1 MFDFLVKT
9 IGVQRRMWKRNLFT
23 QSILCGSLAFS
34 AGVLSESNIATHVP
48 VKIQFKDGAGSG
60 VNDTTP
66 LTLPDGS
73 NTTVGEFR
81 KTTIEYVTRAV
92 SLQFKNDVQLR
103 WDVEFKTNAGY
114 DALTLGPAFTAVT
127 PSNQDSAGI
136 AAIGK
141 HYPTTL
147 LSALAGRDV
156 GFQGYEHATT
166 QFLANPQNVQS
177 QIAPGS
183 GKSVLTAIAYH
194 ELIHVYGF
202 ADSACLGSCIPER
215 SAKPSHISQ
224 LYWYRDPSGNLVSYD
239 ALDLDGREA
248 AGKSS
253 DRFLAGGALAAPRTS
268 AAARE
273 ELTAG
278 TYSDNSGNYVQMF
291 ATPTKDNDWDGQV
304 GSHIS
309 FDVQP
314 MQLMHSTAGHTQDLG
329 IAASILCDAGWCRK
343 TGQVIDI
350 SATAKLNSNASTSTT
365 SYIDVKFEN
374 LTNSDVDKLKA
385 QVRLDAQYAGA
396 SISGDQQGC
405 TIEGTTLN
413 CAFDLPAL
421 TSKTLT
427 ITIGALPNAG
437 YVVAGEVYS
446 EDFDVDRN
454 GFNNIL
460 DATIK
465 AAPVSNPGGGT
476 GGGSGGGTGGGSGG
490 GSGNGG
496 TGNNP
501 PSSESSGGSMS
512 LWVIGLLAL
521 AGWRRFAA
529 VKRVAAPV
537 AAALMLSACGG
548 GGGDTATTPPVVTKP
563 DLRVSIAGSSTVPE
577 SSTIDVPVTIT
588 GAQGT
593 VTATVTHNGPSNFTV
608 TPTIS
613 STGGTLRLQL
623 GDLFSHQQATVQL
636 VVSDADGRS
645 NTVSMAVALQNSPGF
660 HRVVASIPESGVEL
674 KENSTA
680 TIQFT
685 FDGASGDVKATVEPT
700 TSEQSI
706 TTKTTLTNA
715 GGTLEVTAGELVR
728 ANHELKLAVTF
739 TDAAGQIQKRS
750 QSFSLVNSSGAK
762 LLEEFNQTYA
772 AAPAFAELKPERDL
786 VRKLS
791 VLAVMTNSAYTGTE
805 STLVDRFQ
813 QEVNSKGKQGAIY
826 SWLQAHAGDAARY
839 QSGAA
844 EEGALKVATAELM
857 ALLHAHSSIVDTV
870 INDAVSANNGAV
882 PPITLG
888 TILLDST
895 SNKLSRFIGNKS
907 LGQYQDNGWQF
918 SANYAFLIPIIYPET
933 QTCKAE

>member
-1 MFDFLVKT
+1 
-9 IGVQRRMWKRNLFT
+9 MWNSKLFR

-34 AGVLSESNIATHVP
+34 AGALSESNIATHVP
-48 VKIQFKDGAGSG
+48 VKIQFKDGTGSG

-73 NTTVGEFR
+73 NTTVGAFR
-81 KTTIEYVTRAV
+81 KKTIEYVTRAV
-92 SLQFKNDVQLR
+92 SLQFKNNVQLR

-114 DALTLGPAFTAVT
+114 DALTLGPAFTRVT
-127 PSNQDSAGI
+127 TSNQDVAGI
-136 AAIGK
+136 AALGK
-141 HYPTTL
+141 EYPTTL
-147 LSALAGRDV
+147 LSALNGRDV
-156 GFQGYEHATT
+156 GFPDMSHATT
-166 QFLANPQNVQS
+166 QFLSNPNNIQH
-177 QIAPGS
+177 QIAPSS
-183 GKSVLTAIAYH
+183 GQSVLTSVVYH

-202 ADSACLGSCIPER
+202 ADRACLGSCIPNR
-215 SAKPSHISQ
+215 SAEPSHISQ
-224 LYWYRDPSGNLVSYD
+224 LFWYRDPNGNLVRYD

-248 AGKSS
+248 AGKSTN
-253 DRFLAGGALAAPRTS
+253 RFLAGGTVSAPRTS
-268 AAARE
+268 AAVRE

-291 ATPTKDNDWDGQV
+291 ATPTDKNDWDGQV

-314 MQLMHSTAGHTQDLG
+314 VQLMYSSAANVQDLG
-329 IAASILCDAGWCRK
+329 IAAAMLCDAGWCRK

-350 SATAKLNSNASTSTT
+350 RATAKLNSNASTSTT

-374 LTNSDVDKLKA
+374 LVNSDVDKLKA
-385 QVRLDAQYAGA
+385 QVRLDAQYAGVT
-396 SISGDQQGC
+396 ISGDQQGC
-405 TIEGTTLN
+405 TLEGTTLN
-413 CAFDLPAL
+413 CAFDLPAM

-427 ITIGALPNAG
+427 LTTGALSSAG

-446 EDFDVDRN
+446 DDFDVDRN

-465 AAPVSNPGGGT
+465 TVPVSNPGTGGGT
-476 GGGSGGGTGGGSGG
+476 GGGT
-490 GSGNGG
+490 GNGG

-512 LWVIGLLAL
+512 LWSIGLLGL
-521 AGWRRFAA
+521 AGWRRLAA

-537 AAALMLSACGG
+537 AAAFLLSACGGG

-563 DLRVSIAGSSTVPE
+563 DLRVILATSSTVPE

-588 GAQGT
+588 GAQGA
-593 VTATVTHNGPSNFTV
+593 VTATVNHSGPSNFTV

-613 STGGTLRLQL
+613 STGGSLRLQL
-623 GDLFSHQQATVQL
+623 GDLFSHQQANVQL

-645 NTVSMAVALQNSPGF
+645 STVSMAVALQNSAGF
-660 HRVVASIPESGVEL
+660 HRVVANIPETGVEL
-674 KENSTA
+674 KESSSMTV
-680 TIQFT
+680 QFT
-685 FDGASGDVKATVEPT
+685 FDGATGDVKAVVEPT

-706 TTKTTLTNA
+706 VTKATLTNA

-728 ANHELKLAVTF
+728 ANHELKLAITF
-739 TDAAGQIQKRS
+739 TDTAGQVQKTNH
-750 QSFSLVNSSGAK
+750 SFSLVNSSGAK
-762 LLEEFNQTYA
+762 LLDEFSQTYA

-805 STLVDRFQ
+805 TTLFDRFQ
-813 QEVNSKGKQGAIY
+813 QEVSSKGKQGAIT

-844 EEGALKVATAELM
+844 EEGALKTATAELM
-857 ALLHAHSSIVDTV
+857 ALLQAHSSAVDTV
-870 INDAVSANNGAV
+870 INDAVSANDGTV
-882 PPITLG
+882 PPIALG

-895 SNKLSRFIGNKS
+895 SKKLSRFIGNKS
-907 LGQYQDNGWQF
+907 LGQYQDNRWQF
-918 SANYAFLIPIIYPET
+918 SANYVFLTPIVYPET